1 MEIKDIK
8 RIRKKLGLTQSDL
21 AAHSGVSQSLIAKIE
36 AGNID
41 PAYSNAKKIFDTLD
55 TISEKNE
62 LKAKD
67 ITHQQI
73 ISLSPDADVK
83 TAIMLMKKHNIS
95 QIPIIDDNKS
105 IGLVSESNILHAVM
119 NRKKMNLSAIM
130 QDSPPVVAET
140 TSAEAVSK
148 LLTFFPMVLVS
159 RSGKLRGVIT
169 KYDIIE
175 RLY

>member
-1 MEIKDIK
+1 MEITDIK

-36 AGNID
+36 SGNID
-41 PAYSNAKKIFDTLD
+41 PAYSNARKIFDTLD

-67 ITHQQI
+67 IAHQNI
-73 ISLSPDADVK
+73 ISLWPDADIK
-83 TAIMLMKKHNIS
+83 TAIMLMKEHNIS
-95 QIPIIDDNKS
+95 QIPITDDNKS
-105 IGLVSESNILHAVM
+105 VGLVSESNILDAVM
-119 NRKKMNLSAIM
+119 NKKKMTIGEIM
-130 QDSPPVVAET
+130 QDSPPVVSET

-159 RSGKLRGVIT
+159 RSGKLSGVIT
-169 KYDIIE
+169 KSDIIN
-175 RLY
+175 RIY